1 VRLRIFYL
9 VLSKVFAC
17 NALVPTRLA
26 DPLMSHV
33 NPTFRGFA
41 YVAFGTKLEFMI
53 SESCA
58 NIYLWHHFLAGQ
70 SLPWLQWLLQGGQDL
85 GS

>member
-17 NALVPTRLA
+17 DALIPTRLA

-33 NPTFRGFA
+33 NPAFRGLA
-41 YVAFGTKLEFMI
+41 YVAFCTKLEPVI

-58 NIYLWHHFLAGQ
+58 NVYLWHHFLAGQ
-70 SLPWLQWLLQGGQDL
+70 SLPWLQWLLQGGQFL
-85 GS
+85 VS